1 MKSRVMACLFAL
13 MMLSP
18 LAASSQVSVVVAIRP
33 PPPLPVYVQ
42 PPVPAPGYLWT
53 PGYWGWSVLD
63 GDYYWVP
70 GTWVLAPM
78 PGYLWTP
85 GYWGYYGG
93 SYRWNAGYWGTYVGF
108 YGGIN
113 YGFGYVG
120 SGYQGG
126 RWKRG
131 VFQYNQAVNNV
142 NTTVVRNVYNTKV
155 VNVTNVTNVTNVN
168 RVSFNG
174 GSDGVNARPTRH
186 EEKVKLAKHLEPTP
200 DQLKHEDTASKATTQ
215 KASVNRGVPQVA
227 ATPRPA
233 ELDAPGAARASNKDT
248 LTANPP
254 AGAAARPQDQSG
266 EKHGAKQARR
276 EAQPATTQAPTA
288 SVPPAAPARPGKPET
303 VGATTSPSAGQDAA
317 RREPKAAKSAQ
328 TATGNGQRSD
338 EQRAARQAQS
348 EQAAAGGGRQP
359 AGEQK
364 AARQAQSEQA
374 AAGGGQQS
382 GGGQKAAKGERS
394 AARENSNPQSPQ
406 QSAQLK

>member
-53 PGYWGWSVLD
+53 PGYWGWSALD

-155 VNVTNVTNVTNVN
+155 VNVTNVTNVN

-174 GSDGVNARPTRH
+174 GSGGVNARPTRQ
-186 EEKVKLAKHLEPTP
+186 EEKVKLAKHIEPTP
-200 DQLKHEDTASKATTQ
+200 DQLKHEDTASRATTQ

-233 ELDAPGAARASNKDT
+233 ELDAPGAARASNKHT
-248 LTANPP
+248 LTANPG
-254 AGAAARPQDQSG
+254 AGAAAQPQDQG
-266 EKHGAKQARR
+266 ADKHSAKQARR

-288 SVPPAAPARPGKPET
+288 NVQRAAPARPGKPET
-303 VGATTSPSAGQDAA
+303 MGATTSLPAGQDPT
-317 RREPKAAKSAQ
+317 RREPTAAKSTQ

-348 EQAAAGGGRQP
+348 EQP
-359 AGEQK
+359 
-364 AARQAQSEQA
+364 
-374 AAGGGQQS
+374 AAGGGQQP
-382 GGGQKAAKGERS
+382 GGGQKSAKGERS